1 MIAVSFCNQ
10 PDDAGGILA
19 LLDERTD
26 ERRWLDCG
34 DLALQSGVGL
44 AEADGLLYCACT
56 DGDAS
61 YLAIFD
67 ASGTRREL
75 RRLDAVSDI
84 HSICIDGDDL
94 FAVSTGTDEVVR
106 HSLRTGAPPETVWS
120 PSQAG
125 ADTHHLNAVIR
136 RGDALLVS
144 GFGPRAGAT
153 WSTARDGYIY
163 DVASSRYLKRGL
175 LHPHSLVS
183 QRGILYFCESS
194 RRSVRTLEGDRFV
207 LDGYARGLA
216 FGADGA
222 LFAGSSVGRR
232 GAGDP
237 ALVLNPA
244 DAGSARG
251 RCTVSAF
258 TEGRSRTY
266 DVSDLGDEVYDLL
279 ALGR

>member
-120 PSQAG
+120 PSQA
-125 ADTHHLNAVIR
+125 R
-136 RGDALLVS
+136 RAATFTTTSAAQVLCRRVRER
-144 GFGPRAGAT
+144 PRRTAGIH
-153 WSTARDGYIY
+153 R
-163 DVASSRYLKRGL
+163 
-175 LHPHSLVS
+175 
-183 QRGILYFCESS
+183 QR
-194 RRSVRTLEGDRFV
+194 
-207 LDGYARGLA
+207 
-216 FGADGA
+216 
-222 LFAGSSVGRR
+222 
-232 GAGDP
+232 
-237 ALVLNPA
+237 
-244 DAGSARG
+244 
-251 RCTVSAF
+251 
-258 TEGRSRTY
+258 
-266 DVSDLGDEVYDLL
+266 
-279 ALGR
+279 